1 MENFFALRR
10 QFMQQFDIPSPARP
24 QWQPQQLAMW
34 ETMLEEEL
42 AEFQQALADYKR
54 QDGDEAER
62 SRRMAE
68 LLAEGVDVLNVLSGL
83 LMSQGL
89 PLEEMARE
97 IHAANMRKC
106 VDGKIVRRED
116 GKVLKPAGWRPAD
129 KEGVIRR
136 ARESQDPI

>member
-10 QFMQQFDIPSPARP
+10 QFMHQFDIPSPQRP

-34 ETMLEEEL
+34 ETMLGEEL

-62 SRRMAE
+62 ARRMAE

-89 PLEEMARE
+89 PLEDMFRE

-116 GKVLKPAGWRPAD
+116 GKVLKPAGWQPAD

-136 ARESQDPI
+136 ALEF

>member
-1 MENFFALRR
+1 MENFFTLRR
-10 QFMQQFDIPSPARP
+10 HFMSQFDIPSPQRP

-34 ETMLEEEL
+34 ETMLGEEL

-54 QDGDEAER
+54 QDGDETER
-62 SRRMAE
+62 ARRMAE

-89 PLEEMARE
+89 PLEDMTRE

-116 GKVLKPAGWRPAD
+116 GKVLKPAGWQPAD

-136 ARESQDPI
+136 ALES